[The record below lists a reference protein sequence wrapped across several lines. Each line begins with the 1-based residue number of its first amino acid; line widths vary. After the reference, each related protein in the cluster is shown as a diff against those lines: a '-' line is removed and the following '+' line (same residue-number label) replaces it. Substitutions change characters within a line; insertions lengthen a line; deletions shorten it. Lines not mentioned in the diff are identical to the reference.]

1 MSFSTDVKSEL
12 AGISPQKKDAAAELC
27 AIFSAKE
34 LKKDPENAGLL
45 CLQDENFLL
54 VKKVFTILKKSFN
67 IRMSVFVRNV
77 RKRNKVIYGLELCGI
92 RDEKKLNE
100 KLQFRKTPSSMAAYL
115 RGAFIACGSVND
127 PKRSYH
133 LEFLLR
139 NEKDAEKISEMISG
153 LGYESRSTKRK
164 GETVVY
170 IKDSSVISEMLA
182 VMGAGVSMMNYE
194 NERAMNETRGV
205 INRRVNCELG
215 NLRKSTEAGQKQ
227 LSCIGIIRDHMGLDN
242 LPDGLKEIA
251 ELRINNP
258 EASLQELGEMM
269 DPPLGRSGVNHRL
282 QKLLGIAENITVHLE
297 EM

>member
-12 AGISPQKKDAAAELC
+12 ASISPQKKDAAAELC

-92 RDEKKLNE
+92 MDEKKLNE

>member
-92 RDEKKLNE
+92 MDEKKLNE

>member
-77 RKRNKVIYGLELCGI
+77 RKRNKVIYGLELCEI

>member
-100 KLQFRKTPSSMAAYL
+100 KLQFCKTPSSMAAYL

>member
-92 RDEKKLNE
+92 SDEKKLNE

-227 LSCIGIIRDHMGLDN
+227 LSCIEIIRDHMGLDN

>member
-92 RDEKKLNE
+92 MDEKKLNE

-139 NEKDAEKISEMISG
+139 NEKDAEKISEMISR

>member
-92 RDEKKLNE
+92 WDEKKLNE

-139 NEKDAEKISEMISG
+139 NEKDAEKISEMISW

-227 LSCIGIIRDHMGLDN
+227 LSCIEIIRDHMGLDN

>member
-34 LKKDPENAGLL
+34 LKNDPENASLL
-45 CLQDENFLL
+45 YLQDENFLL

-227 LSCIGIIRDHMGLDN
+227 LSCIEIIRDHMGLDN

>member
-34 LKKDPENAGLL
+34 LKIDPENAGLL

>member
-227 LSCIGIIRDHMGLDN
+227 LSCIEIIRDHMGLDN

>member
-92 RDEKKLNE
+92 WDEKKLNE